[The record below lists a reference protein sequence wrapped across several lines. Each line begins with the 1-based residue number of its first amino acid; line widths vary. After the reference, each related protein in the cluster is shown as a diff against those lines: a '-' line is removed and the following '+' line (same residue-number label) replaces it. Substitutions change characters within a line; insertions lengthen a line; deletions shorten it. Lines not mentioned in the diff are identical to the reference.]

1 MCTVVYLKTDNGF
14 IISSNR
20 DENPNRQIAL
30 PPKKYLNNKVEYYCP
45 IDPVGKGTWWATNQY
60 GNVIV
65 LLNGGFNN
73 HIKKETYAKSR
84 GLIVTE
90 LISFENSLQKIK
102 EISLSNIEPFTLIIL
117 EKEKLVQ
124 FVWDGDEKCIISK
137 DEHIPHIW
145 SSSTLYNQ
153 EIKALRENYFNSWIL
168 ERKYNSLEILKFLN
182 SYKDVSNGF
191 IMKRNKEV
199 QTINISIISKE
210 NDLMNLNYKDL
221 LRNCEDNLEYFIN

>member
-30 PPKKYLNNKVEYYCP
+30 PPKKYLKNKVEYYCP